1 MPTVPG
7 AHDFDVAVV
16 GAGAAGLS
24 AARRLA
30 AAGRSVVLIE
40 ASQRIGGRAWTP
52 TIEGMPLDLGCG
64 WLHSAE
70 RNPLV
75 DIAQK
80 SGFTIDR
87 SPSAWRDQYRDLGF
101 SPSQRR
107 AADEAWDA
115 LQQRLACDP
124 PASDCAADAL
134 DPGGPYHAYLE
145 AVSGYMNGAGLGSLS
160 IADYL
165 AYDCAASETNW
176 RVPEGL
182 GTLIAA
188 QLPPVT
194 VKLATPVT
202 AIDLTG
208 RSVGLET
215 RGGTVKTAAAIVTVS
230 TAVLAAGCIAFTPA
244 IDAHRHAATQL
255 PLGIADKLFLRLG
268 EGHGLEPETH
278 VLGNPFGSC
287 TGSYYLMPFGRPLI
301 ECFFGGQCAEVL
313 EGAGLAAAFAFAEDE
328 LASLLG
334 NSLRGKLRLLAG
346 SAWKSMDGIGGSYSH
361 ALPGQAHCRSILGK
375 PFDDRLFFAGEA
387 TDPSDFSTAHG
398 AWGSGERAAAEAL
411 EALAGN

>member
-7 AHDFDVAVV
+7 APDFDMAVI

-40 ASQRIGGRAWTP
+40 ASQRIGGRAWTQ

-75 DIAQK
+75 DIAGM

-87 SPSAWRDQYRDLGF
+87 SPSAWHDQYRDLGF
-101 SPSQRR
+101 SPSQRH
-107 AADEAWDA
+107 AANETWDA
-115 LQQRLACDP
+115 LQRRFACDP
-124 PASDCAADAL
+124 PASDRAADAL
-134 DPGGPYHAYLE
+134 DPGGPYNAYLE
-145 AVSGYMNGAGLGSLS
+145 AVSGYMNGAGLDSLS

-165 AYDCAASETNW
+165 AYDRAASETNW

-208 RSVGLET
+208 RNVGIET
-215 RGGTVKTAAAIVTVS
+215 RGGTVRAAAAIVTVS
-230 TAVLAAGCIAFTPA
+230 TAVLAAGCITFTPA
-244 IDAHRHAATQL
+244 IDTHRHAATQL

-278 VLGNPFGSC
+278 LLGNPFCSG
-287 TGSYYLMPFGRPLI
+287 TGSYYLMPFGRPVI
-301 ECFFGGQCAEVL
+301 ECFFGGQCAEAL

-334 NSLRGKLRLLAG
+334 SSMRGKLRLLAG

-361 ALPGQAHCRSILGK
+361 ALPGQAHCRSMLSK
-375 PFDDRLFFAGEA
+375 PIGDRLFFAGEA

-398 AWGSGERAAAEAL
+398 AWRSGERAAAEVL
-411 EALAGN
+411 EALGLR